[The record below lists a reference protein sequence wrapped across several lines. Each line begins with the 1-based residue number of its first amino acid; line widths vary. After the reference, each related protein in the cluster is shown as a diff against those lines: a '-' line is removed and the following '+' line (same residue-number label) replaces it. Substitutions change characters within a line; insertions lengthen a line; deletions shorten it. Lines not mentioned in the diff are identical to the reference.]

1 MDIKAKTKHGELTLD
16 EIGSLMPGMSEL
28 MAAMGQRYQTMYH
41 AARDGNWLL
50 AAYQLRAIRK
60 LFTTSKLTRPKYA
73 QAMDEFAE
81 RHLAPLAR
89 AIEAKD
95 WTGFSAASAAAIAA
109 SDEYHRT
116 WAMATSS
123 TGCRPIPARSTGWCP
138 RRRTRRL
145 AGATDG

>member
-28 MAAMGQRYQTMYH
+28 MAAIGQRYQTMSH
-41 AARDGNWLL
+41 AARDGNGL

-60 LFTTSKLTRPKYA
+60 LFGTSKLTRPKYA
-73 QAMDEFAE
+73 QAMDEFAD

-95 WTGFSAASAAAIAA
+95 WAAFSTASEATVAA

-116 WAMATSS
+116 WGYGYILYRVSHDPGAQY
-123 TGCRPIPARSTGWCP
+123 
-138 RRRTRRL
+138 RL
-145 AGATDG
+145 VPPTQA

>member
-28 MAAMGQRYQTMYH
+28 MAAIGQRYQTTSH

-60 LFTTSKLTRPKYA
+60 LFGTSKLTRPKYA
-73 QAMDEFAE
+73 QAMDEFAD

-95 WTGFSAASAAAIAA
+95 WAAFSTASEATVAPATNTTGPGA
-109 SDEYHRT
+109 T
-116 WAMATSS
+116 ATSS
-123 TGCRPIPARSTGWCP
+123 TVSRRIPGRSTGLVP
-138 RRRTRRL
+138 PTQ
-145 AGATDG
+145 A

>member
-81 RHLAPLAR
+81 RHLAPLSR

-95 WTGFSAASAAAIAA
+95 WTAFSAASEAAVAA

-116 WAMATSS
+116 WGYGYILYRVSPDPGAQY
-123 TGCRPIPARSTGWCP
+123 RLVPPA
-138 RRRTRRL
+138 
-145 AGATDG
+145 AD